1 MLTSGCDWLPTPF
14 RKAKGTTSESG
25 VIDSYFAN
33 PFGVVQR
40 KNQSER
46 IINRVFNV
54 LYDNKIEVGEIYT
67 KLAIDGYERKG
78 PEKAAQ
84 KLFEWIM
91 N

>member
-1 MLTSGCDWLPTPF
+1 M
-14 RKAKGTTSESG
+14 
-25 VIDSYFAN
+25 
-33 PFGVVQR
+33 VQR
-40 KNQSER
+40 KQQSEQ

-54 LYDNKIEVGEIYT
+54 LYDNDIEVGEIYT
-67 KLAIDGYERKG
+67 KLAIEGFERKG